1 MRLHQASD
9 PILQFL
15 ADYSNEALVR
25 SFLECFSDRRNA
37 ELRRLQVRMQ
47 GLETENQALR
57 MGHLSCTPDATLDD
71 EVVMAEGALLT
82 GQVVGID
89 HLYTVIRLSDGVEHL
104 IPNAEFIED
113 EQLQINVGDYI
124 NFVVTVTPD
133 GLRLSHLELK
143 RMQRWIELAH
153 AFDDG
158 SSIKVELQR
167 PVKGGYNA
175 SYHGISVFMPHSHS
189 DLAPGRNVELLQG
202 TMIEVKLLELDRSF
216 NRAIVSRRL
225 VMEAVRDRL
234 LASLNPGDIVD
245 GVLRN
250 ITDFGAFVDLGGV
263 VGLLHNTQMGPMA
276 GTLEVGANIKT
287 RVLKIDREDMKIAL
301 TAKPVASNVWAQLTV
316 GSKMDGRIRNLTETG
331 AFVEIIGGVIGLV
344 YQSDFKYLY
353 PDSATAPKVGD
364 FVSVV
369 VRNVDVERRR
379 VRLRMIR

>member
-1 MRLHQASD
+1 MKLHQASD

-15 ADYSNEALVR
+15 ADYSSETLVR
-25 SFLECFSDRRNA
+25 SFLESFSDRRNA

-57 MGHLSCTPDATLDD
+57 MGHLPRAPDNASEE

-89 HLYTVIRLSDGVEHL
+89 HLYAVIRLSDGAEHV

-113 EQLQINVGDYI
+113 DQLQIQVGDYI
-124 NFVVTVTPD
+124 NLVVTVTTD
-133 GLRLSHLELK
+133 GIGLSHLELK
-143 RMQRWIELAH
+143 RIQRWIELAR

-167 PVKGGYNA
+167 PVKGGYSA
-175 SYHGISVFMPHSHS
+175 SYRDIPVFMPHTHC
-189 DLAPGRNVELLQG
+189 DLVPGRHVELLQG
-202 TMIEVKLLELDRSF
+202 MMIEVKLLELDRNL

-263 VGLLHNTQMGPMA
+263 VGLLHNTQMGALA
-276 GTLEVGANIKT
+276 GTLEVGAAIKT
-287 RVLKIDREDMKIAL
+287 RVLKIDREKVKISL
-301 TAKPVASNVWAQLTV
+301 TAKPMTSNVWEQLTV
-316 GSKMDGRIRNLTETG
+316 GSKVDGRIKSLTETG
-331 AFVEIIGGVIGLV
+331 AFVEILGGVIGLV
-344 YQSDFKYLY
+344 YQSDFKYVY
-353 PDSATAPKVGD
+353 PDSTVAPKVGD
-364 FVSVV
+364 IVSVLV
-369 VRNVDVERRR
+369 WNMDIERRR